1 VLTRLERRGIDVHAV
16 ACDVTDR
23 AALSAVL
30 QDIAK
35 GSAPLRGIVHAAMVI
50 DDGLIRDLSAAQIRR
65 VLAPKV
71 LGAQHLHE
79 LTRNQPLDFFVLYS
93 SATTL
98 FGNPGQG
105 NYVAANFA
113 LEALARLRRA
123 QGLPATCVGWGAIDD
138 VGYLARNQQVKEA
151 LQSRMG
157 GVALQSS
164 TALDALEGMLIAD
177 RSDLGVLDLE
187 WRSLSRFLPTA
198 ASPKFAE
205 LARAGS
211 EGESEEEGT
220 QDLRRLL
227 MGLPESELH
236 STVIDLLKVEI
247 GEILRIAPE
256 KMDPT
261 LSMQHMG
268 LDSLM
273 GVELA
278 VAVENRF
285 GIRLPVMAL
294 SDSPTV
300 EKLAVWIISH
310 LRGEEAAVSS
320 DHDDTRLQVA
330 LVASQHDADVPAADI
345 QQLADNLLTGSA
357 ASSRRMIN

>member
-1 VLTRLERRGIDVHAV
+1 
-16 ACDVTDR
+16 
-23 AALSAVL
+23 LSAVL
-30 QDIAK
+30 KDIAR
-35 GSAPLRGIVHAAMVI
+35 GGAPLRGIVHAAMVI
-50 DDGLIRDLSAAQIRR
+50 EDGLIRDMTPAQMRR
-65 VLAPKV
+65 VLEPKA
-71 LGAQHLHE
+71 LGAQLLHE
-79 LTRNQPLDFFVLYS
+79 LTRGLPLDFFVLYS

-138 VGYLARNQQVKEA
+138 VGYLARNTQVKEA

-157 GVALQSS
+157 GAALQSS
-164 TALDALEGMLIAD
+164 SALDALEGMIVAD
-177 RSDLGVLDLE
+177 RSDLGVLDLD

-198 ASPKFAE
+198 ATPKFAE
-205 LARAGS
+205 LARAG
-211 EGESEEEGT
+211 GDAESEEEGT
-220 QDLRRLL
+220 SDLRRLL
-227 MGLPESELH
+227 MSLPEPELQ

-256 KMDPT
+256 KIDASA
-261 LSMQHMG
+261 SMQGMG

-278 VAVENRF
+278 MAVENRF
-285 GIRLPVMAL
+285 GLRLPVMAL

-300 EKLAVWIISH
+300 EKLSAWIISH
-310 LRGEEAAVSS
+310 LKGEEAAVSG

-330 LVASQHDADVPAADI
+330 LIANQHAADVPPADI
-345 QQLADNLLTGSA
+345 QRLAEDLITGSA
-357 ASSRRMIN
+357 ASGRRMIH

>member
-1 VLTRLERRGIDVHAV
+1 
-16 ACDVTDR
+16 
-23 AALSAVL
+23 
-30 QDIAK
+30 
-35 GSAPLRGIVHAAMVI
+35 M
-50 DDGLIRDLSAAQIRR
+50 SAAQIRR

-79 LTRNQPLDFFVLYS
+79 LTRGMPLDFFVLYS

-138 VGYLARNQQVKEA
+138 VGYLARNSQIKEA
-151 LQSRMG
+151 LQTRMG
-157 GVALQSS
+157 GAALQSS
-164 TALDALEGMLIAD
+164 AALDALEGMLVAD

-198 ASPKFAE
+198 ASPKFSV
-205 LARAGS
+205 LARAGG
-211 EGESEEEGT
+211 EGEAEEEGT

-227 MGLPESELH
+227 LTLPEEELH
-236 STVIDLLKVEI
+236 ATVIDLLKVEI

-256 KMDPT
+256 KLDPT
-261 LSMQHMG
+261 MSMQHMG

-285 GIRLPVMAL
+285 GTRLPVMAL

-300 EKLAVWIISH
+300 AKLAGWIISH
-310 LRGEEAAVSS
+310 LRGDEAAASS
-320 DHDDTRLQVA
+320 SHEDTRIQVA
-330 LVASQHDADVPAADI
+330 LVAAQHAADVPAADI
-345 QQLADNLLTGSA
+345 QKLADDLLTGSA
-357 ASSRRMIN
+357 APIRRMIH